1 MSSSRRLHGGLGW
14 QIHLEAMSFPK
25 PAPSGAPQRGNETT
39 ESSGEPDFHLFTR
52 GLRGLFFGDEGLRAF
67 WGMLLFFG
75 IRHVLRY
82 CVYPIA
88 LALVPSAAAGAGD
101 ILPRETY
108 VSEGAAL
115 LCVLIATGLMAL
127 IERRPIAAYGFSP
140 RHSLRYFGAGLA
152 TGVTLLSLLVASL
165 RAAGLLVFDVRLL
178 FGASMLRNGAIWLGG
193 FLLVGLAEEL
203 LSRGY
208 LQFTLSRCLTP
219 IYRWL
224 IGARRPEA
232 LGFWTAALILSFAFG
247 YGHRMN
253 SGESPLGLF
262 SAGLG
267 GFLFCL
273 SLWRTGSLW
282 WAIGFHASWDWAQS
296 FLYGVADSG
305 LIVHGRLYAT
315 HAVGRPWLS
324 GGLTGPEGSL
334 LFLPVALAG
343 AAVILL
349 TLPRMHFGYRLADA
363 ADTYPH

>member
-1 MSSSRRLHGGLGW
+1 MLV
-14 QIHLEAMSFPK
+14 P
-25 PAPSGAPQRGNETT
+25 PGASQRGNETT
-39 ESSGEPDFHLFTR
+39 ESNGGPDFHLFTR
-52 GLRGLFFGDEGLRAF
+52 ALRGLFIGDEGLRAF
-67 WGMLLFFG
+67 WGVLLFLGF
-75 IRHVLRY
+75 RDALRDF
-82 CVYPIA
+82 VYPMA
-88 LALVPSAAAGAGD
+88 LALVPSAAAAAGD

-115 LCVLIATGLMAL
+115 LCVALATCVMAL
-127 IERRPIAAYGFSP
+127 LERRPVAAYGFSQ
-140 RHSLRYFGAGLA
+140 RHSLRYFAAGLA
-152 TGVTLLSLLVASL
+152 TGVALLSLLVAIL
-165 RAAGLLVFDVRLL
+165 CAAGLLVFDGRLL
-178 FGASMLRNGAIWLGG
+178 FGAGVLRYGAIWLGG
-193 FLLVGLAEEL
+193 FFLVGLAEEL

-232 LGFWTAALILSFAFG
+232 LGFWTAAIILSFAFG
-247 YGHRMN
+247 YSHRTN
-253 SGESPLGLF
+253 SGESPLGLL

-349 TLPRMHFGYRLADA
+349 TLPRTHLGYRLADA
-363 ADTYPH
+363 SDTYPH